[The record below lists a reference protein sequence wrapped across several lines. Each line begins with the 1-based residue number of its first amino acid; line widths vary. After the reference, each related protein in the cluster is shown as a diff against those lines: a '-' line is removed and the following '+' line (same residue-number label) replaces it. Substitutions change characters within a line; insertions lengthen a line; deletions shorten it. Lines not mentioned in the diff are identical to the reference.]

1 MVIKF
6 NTTDYLTYK
15 YIYGLDNL
23 TALLTLQGNKVSQ
36 KPFEKFN
43 LLDENNYCDLKR
55 KE

>member
-23 TALLTLQGNKVSQ
+23 TALCMSK
-36 KPFEKFN
+36 KK
-43 LLDENNYCDLKR
+43 LLLCQENNKKFFDEHEKEIR